1 MLPLSQRSSLRICDT
16 WDIDIAARV
25 VSLRSGIGVDAFG
38 SHLPEII
45 FGPFWVPFV
54 NRNLT
59 MLTVVGQSLARNQV
73 KVLTKMKSVNW
84 NAMAIC

>member
-1 MLPLSQRSSLRICDT
+1 MLK
-16 WDIDIAARV
+16 
-25 VSLRSGIGVDAFG
+25 
-38 SHLPEII
+38 II

-59 MLTVVGQSLARNQV
+59 MLTIVGQSLARILV

-84 NAMAIC
+84 IAMARC